1 MRDDAKC
8 GRFSLSLFPSRFSLR
23 ESLHKIRANASRAL
37 LTLSPFIGVMGL
49 AAPFFRDA
57 QSFARVLPRRF
68 PPNARAIVAT
78 GGMKEDAE
86 MVRRRWYCDFLWDVS
101 EELECIE
108 IAREC
113 GARYW
118 ET

>member
-8 GRFSLSLFPSRFSLR
+8 GRSSLSLFPSRFSLR

-78 GGMKEDAE
+78 GGMMTRK
-86 MVRRRWYCDFLWDVS
+86 WYGDGG
-101 EELECIE
+101 
-108 IAREC
+108 IAIFYGTFPRN
-113 GARYW
+113 
-118 ET
+118 